1 MTSDEL
7 LKMAEAQGMEK
18 AFNAALVELENMQQE
33 RGGLLD
39 RCWRAEARNAER
51 WGLRKEL
58 QTALGIEGDGYGDH
72 AFRAA
77 LDKINA
83 LKQAD
88 ALLRDVFWHYEELEG
103 NREKADAPG
112 HKHKTPGHWDADGQL
127 CAWCETWGKVR
138 AFVARKDA
146 DK

>member
-1 MTSDEL
+1 MTSDGL

-18 AFNAALVELENMQQE
+18 AFDASLVEVENLQQE

-39 RCWRAEARNAER
+39 RCWRAEARNIER

-58 QTALGIEGDGYGDH
+58 QTALGIEGDGYGDET
-72 AFRAA
+72 FRAA
-77 LDKINA
+77 LDKIKA

-88 ALLRDVFWHYEELEG
+88 ALLRDVFWHYEELKG
-103 NREKADAPG
+103 NRKKPDAPG
-112 HKHKTPGHWDADGQL
+112 HNHKTPGHWDADGRL
-127 CAWCETWGKVR
+127 CTWCVTWNKVR
-138 AFVARKDA
+138 ELFARKDG